1 MEKLSC
7 VEKNRMEKL
16 SCAYISIQPI
26 NYPIPLQIINIPI
39 DLIDSVLF
47 VNIGNKKFNSN
58 GQEYK
63 TIAPPANIKLPYR
76 ENMGEIYDKLL
87 TSKT

>member
-16 SCAYISIQPI
+16 SCAYISIQPM

-63 TIAPPANIKLPYR
+63 TIGMFK
-76 ENMGEIYDKLL
+76 IYKGIG
-87 TSKT
+87 

>member
-1 MEKLSC
+1 M
-7 VEKNRMEKL
+7 
-16 SCAYISIQPI
+16 
-26 NYPIPLQIINIPI
+26 QIINIPI

-63 TIAPPANIKLPYR
+63 TIAPPANIKLPYVLFVFHIVLIVLSC
-76 ENMGEIYDKLL
+76 NALL
-87 TSKT
+87 FIQS

>member
-1 MEKLSC
+1 
-7 VEKNRMEKL
+7 
-16 SCAYISIQPI
+16 
-26 NYPIPLQIINIPI
+26 
-39 DLIDSVLF
+39 LIDSVLF

-58 GQEYK
+58 GQQYK

>member
-1 MEKLSC
+1 MEKLSS

-16 SCAYISIQPI
+16 TCAYISIQP
-26 NYPIPLQIINIPI
+26 PIPLQIINIPI
-39 DLIDSVLF
+39 DFIDSVLF

-87 TSKT
+87 ASKT